1 MNNTKVIDIH
11 KENLKKLGYNSLEHW
26 LLDPNHVYIGRHL
39 VYVDGTFNSRWRNP
53 YPVKRL
59 GREECLKAYRQMI
72 AANPK
77 MLAELEEL
85 RGKTLGCWCKPEA
98 CHGDIILE
106 LLDTI

>member
-1 MNNTKVIDIH
+1 MNQTKVIDIH
-11 KENLKKLGYNSLEHW
+11 KENLKKLGYNSLEEW

-39 VYVDGTFNSRWRNP
+39 VYVKGTFNSKWRNP

-72 AANPK
+72 TSSPK

-85 RGKTLGCWCKPEA
+85 RGKILGCWCKPEA
-98 CHGDIILE
+98 CHGDIIKE